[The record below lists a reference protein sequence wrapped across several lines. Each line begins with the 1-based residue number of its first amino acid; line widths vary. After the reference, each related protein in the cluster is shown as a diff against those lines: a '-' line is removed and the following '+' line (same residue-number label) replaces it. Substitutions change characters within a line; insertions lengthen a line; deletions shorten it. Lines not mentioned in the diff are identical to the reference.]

1 MALDRWIA
9 LVILLICLAYGYAA
23 YFTMDDLLPPIMRR
37 SPIWPSSFPKV
48 LVVGAIL
55 MALSI
60 IFGLEKAPQ
69 KDKATDINLAK
80 LHEYKVGQ
88 ALLLLALMVAYALL
102 LRPLGFLAST
112 FLFLTVGSFILGE
125 RRYVLMAIVGAI
137 AAGVVWY
144 LVDIVLGI
152 FLSPFPGF
160 LNAVANGG

>member
-48 LVVGAIL
+48 LAIGAIL
-55 MALSI
+55 MSVSI
-60 IFGLEKAPQ
+60 ILGLEKAPEKQ
-69 KDKATDINLAK
+69 DAADINLAK
-80 LHEYKVGQ
+80 LHEYKLGQ
-88 ALLLLALMVAYALL
+88 ALLLVALMVGYALL
-102 LRPLGFLAST
+102 LRPLGFLVST

-125 RRYVLMAIVGAI
+125 RRYVLMVIVSAI

-144 LVDIVLGI
+144 LVEVILGI

-160 LNAVANGG
+160 LNAMANGG